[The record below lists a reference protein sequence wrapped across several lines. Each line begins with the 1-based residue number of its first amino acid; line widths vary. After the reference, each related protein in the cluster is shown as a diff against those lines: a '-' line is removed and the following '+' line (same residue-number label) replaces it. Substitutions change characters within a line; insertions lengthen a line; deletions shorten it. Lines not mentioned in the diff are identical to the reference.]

1 MQEPNVGDYFVVHTT
16 GPSARLIQVGNWSI
30 WNHAGLYLGDGMII
44 EALPTGVSLAPLSKY
59 DNHEIIWS
67 TGHDSPF
74 TEAEAEELRR
84 FALTFLH
91 DSYGVWSIIAL
102 GFKCLTF
109 GIPLIP
115 ADWFAEKEHSVICS
129 QLVAWVWSHMDRRVS
144 HKKHALVRPKDLAER
159 LSGKGNSRSN

>member
-84 FALTFLH
+84 FALTFVG